1 MLNLME
7 KTKKQ
12 SEAKKCIPNKV
23 ATRIYF
29 KYFMEVFIVS
39 NDHFQHSSFNFSI
52 NSFDF
57 LAMILDGK
65 IFFSLL
71 CGCSEVN

>member
-52 NSFDF
+52 IGNRDSFDF
-57 LAMILDGK
+57 LAMIL
-65 IFFSLL
+65 I
-71 CGCSEVN
+71 CV